1 MILIGYSGHSYVVY
15 GIFDA
20 LGIKVSGYFDNQE
33 KAVNPYNLKYFG
45 KEPSRKLLMF

>member
-33 KAVNPYNLKYFG
+33 KAVNPYNLKYLA
-45 KEPSRKLLMF
+45 RKPPRRLLMF